1 MASAKNFGLSASA
14 IDLGLGDMLKSDLE
28 MADEER
34 KKKLREAQRAQQMG
48 AGGAGLGPGT
58 MSLYG
63 AAGGFS
69 I

>member
-1 MASAKNFGLSASA
+1 MASSTGLTYSPAS
-14 IDLGLGDMLKSDLE
+14 IDLGLGDGLKAQLRE
-28 MADEER
+28 TEEER
-34 KKKLREAQRAQQMG
+34 KKRLAAAAAAQKMG
-48 AGGAGLGPGT
+48 GDLGPGT